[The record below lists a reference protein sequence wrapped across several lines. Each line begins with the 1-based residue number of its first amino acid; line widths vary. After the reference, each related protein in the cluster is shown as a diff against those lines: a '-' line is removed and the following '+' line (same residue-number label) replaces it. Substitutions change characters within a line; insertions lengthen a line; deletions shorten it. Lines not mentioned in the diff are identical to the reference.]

1 MCCISASP
9 GENAHP
15 SPDKDTQL
23 VAANFR
29 FSEENSSDP
38 NWSAADPDRAAAR
51 VLADEYAALQT
62 MPSIKIME
70 LVDRCWRHHAD
81 GDRRQLAQALLGIP
95 GTGGCGSPSHP
106 GDPHPLRTRGDA
118 VEGTDPGQDL

>member
-1 MCCISASP
+1 MAYVLHLR
-9 GENAHP
+9 GTQRNAHP
-15 SPDKDTQL
+15 FPHEDTQL

-38 NWSAADPDRAAAR
+38 SWSAADPDRAAAR
-51 VLADEYAALQT
+51 VLADEYAALNT

-81 GDRRQLAQALLGIP
+81 GDRRQLAQALLGILGP
-95 GTGGCGSPSHP
+95 IDAGAQVTREI
-106 GDPHPLRTRGDA
+106 RTLCERA
-118 VEGTDPGQDL
+118 VMQWKERIRA